1 MGEIIQTFDIQKK
14 FFLSGKTKNTDFRKE
29 QLRKLLSILKENE
42 RQLNDAIYK
51 DLKKSAFE
59 NYATELALIYHEIK
73 LSLRKIKKWSKQK
86 RVRTN
91 LANFPSRSYLI
102 PEPYGNALVIGAWN
116 YPYQL
121 SILPVVPA
129 IAAGNTVI
137 IKPSELSQNTSA
149 IMAEII
155 NNNFNPE
162 FLYVQEGG
170 AETAR
175 ELLQQKFNKIFF
187 TGSSHIGKLVMKA
200 AAENLAS
207 VTLEL
212 GGKSPTIICEDAN
225 LQMAAKR
232 IAWAKFLN
240 AGQTCVAP
248 DYLLVHK
255 KIKNEFLNL
264 LVKNIIKN
272 QGEKP
277 DESDAFLRI
286 INERHF
292 DRLVSLIKKDKIF
305 YGGITDREEKY
316 ISPTILNNITFED
329 KIMEDE
335 IFGPILP
342 VIEFEKIDGVL
353 NNIKSIPEPLSL
365 YLFTNDRAVR
375 KKVLNELS
383 FGGGSINDA
392 VMYFTNPNLPFGGV
406 GNSGMGAYH
415 GKAGFYE
422 FSHYKSVLVK
432 ANWFEPFIKYPP
444 YSDFKKKLLGMFL
457 E

>member
-415 GKAGFYE
+415 GKAGFDE